1 MKFVIY
7 LFPVLINFVV
17 SGVFFYVNQ
26 RFVDAGVSKLLTAMV
41 VPTWAITY
49 CVSSG
54 VIGKVVNARN
64 AAKLIICGG
73 TIIAAS
79 SLGFIFLDAL
89 IWLLIWT
96 GILGIGFGFYCSPF
110 QVMCREMEKGSS
122 SGVAM
127 ATGKYTCAWS
137 LGFAAGAVTFGMFNY
152 TMAFVL
158 CFIVGV
164 FVAVGVAV
172 IDHKLKRMP
181 AESNVI
187 EVEAAPV
194 ELTNEAENG
203 LPDYAWLGWIIGG
216 IVSFAVNQL
225 RSMLQSHGAE
235 LCLPNAKETMALTL
249 MMVSVVQGV
258 FALFLVKSRVWVYK
272 SFPILLMGLVGALS
286 MAGFCF
292 ANARGGFL
300 LTAVF
305 YGIYSGCGY
314 FIFVFYALS
323 NPVKAGRNA
332 AFNEISVSIAS
343 ISGPLLGGMLAQST
357 ALSWSPFAM
366 ASGSIV
372 LATIFH
378 LVVFALDKR
387 RKKALQEYKI

>member
-17 SGVFFYVNQ
+17 SGVFFYVTQ
-26 RFVDAGVSKLLTAMV
+26 RFVDANASKLLTAMV

-54 VIGKVVNARN
+54 CIGKVVNARN

-79 SLGFIFLDAL
+79 SLGFIFLDSL

-96 GILGIGFGFYCSPF
+96 GILGVGFGFYCSPF
-110 QVMCREMEKGSS
+110 QVMCREMEQGSS

-152 TMAFVL
+152 TMAFIL
-158 CFIVGV
+158 CFIVGT

-172 IDHKLKRMP
+172 IDRKLKNAP
-181 AESNVI
+181 AETGKCECNAVA
-187 EVEAAPV
+187 EVEN
-194 ELTNEAENG
+194 NEAGSNF
-203 LPDYAWLGWIIGG
+203 PDYAWVGWIVGG

-225 RSMLQSHGAE
+225 RSMLQGHGAE
-235 LCLPNAKETMALTL
+235 LGLPNAKETMALTL
-249 MMVSVVQGV
+249 MMVSVVQGS
-258 FALFLVKSRVWVYK
+258 FALLLVKSRVWVYK
-272 SFPILLMGLVGALS
+272 SLPILLMGLTGALA

-292 ANARGGFL
+292 ANARWGFL
-300 LTAVF
+300 LTALF

-343 ISGPLLGGMLAQST
+343 ITGPLLGGMLAQST

-366 ASGSIV
+366 ASASIL

-378 LVVFALDKR
+378 LTVFALDKR
-387 RKKALQEYKI
+387 RKKALKEYGA